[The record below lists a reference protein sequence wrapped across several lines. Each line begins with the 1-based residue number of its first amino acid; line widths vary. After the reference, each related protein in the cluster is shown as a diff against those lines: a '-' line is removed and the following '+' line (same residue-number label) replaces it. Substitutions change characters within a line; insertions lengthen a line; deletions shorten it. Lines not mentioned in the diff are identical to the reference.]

1 MTIDTNCHLGNWPF
15 RKLEYADA
23 EGLLRLMDRH
33 GVDQAWVGAFEG
45 VFYRDCAQGNR
56 DLLASLAG
64 HEDRLRPWA
73 AINPAFPAWETDLQE
88 ALAAGMAGLRL
99 YPNYHGY
106 ALDDACVRELLGA
119 LGPSGTSGTS
129 GPTQPVPVAIYHK
142 FVDERLHHWTCLV
155 PPVEMTMEPLVQAFP
170 QQPFLLCGCGMPH
183 AQALAGTIRQRRV
196 WLDIS
201 RLEGVEGVRSLIE
214 TIGLDHVVLGSH
226 APYFYMGAAH
236 LKLVEAG
243 LTEEELEA
251 VRHGS
256 ALRLIGR

>member
-1 MTIDTNCHLGNWPF
+1 MTIDTNCHLGHWPF
-15 RKLEYADA
+15 RTLEHADA

-45 VFYRDCAQGNR
+45 VFYRDCGQANR
-56 DLLASLAG
+56 DLLAGLAG
-64 HEDRLRPWA
+64 HEDRLCPWA
-73 AINPAFPAWETDLQE
+73 TINPAFPAWESDLQE
-88 ALAAGMAGLRL
+88 ALTAGMAGVRL

-106 ALDDACVRELLGA
+106 ALDDVCVRELLTA
-119 LGPSGTSGTS
+119 LGPY
-129 GPTQPVPVAIYHK
+129 GPARSVPVAIYHK

-170 QQPFLLCGCGMPH
+170 QQAFLLCGCAMPH
-183 AQALAGTIRQRRV
+183 AQALAETIRQGRV
-196 WLDIS
+196 YMDIS
-201 RLEGVEGVRSLIE
+201 RVEGVEGVRLLIE
-214 TIGLDHVVLGSH
+214 TVGVEHVVLGSH

-251 VRHGS
+251 VRHGGAS
-256 ALRLIGR
+256 RLLSL

>member
-88 ALAAGMAGLRL
+88 ALAAAAAGGRGLGAVGQHEDL
-99 YPNYHGY
+99 GDLAIAGPHHGGDGPGLG
-106 ALDDACVRELLGA
+106 AGA
-119 LGPSGTSGTS
+119 LGIGD
-129 GPTQPVPVAIYHK
+129 V
-142 FVDERLHHWTCLV
+142 
-155 PPVEMTMEPLVQAFP
+155 
-170 QQPFLLCGCGMPH
+170 
-183 AQALAGTIRQRRV
+183 
-196 WLDIS
+196 LDIAA
-201 RLEGVEGVRSLIE
+201 GVDSAIVSQQRCP
-214 TIGLDHVVLGSH
+214 D
-226 APYFYMGAAH
+226 
-236 LKLVEAG
+236 
-243 LTEEELEA
+243 LEA
-251 VRHGS
+251 R
-256 ALRLIGR
+256 IGRIGARLNGGGSGEQRVEIGIGRQISVP